1 MPMTDLAAILLV
13 DDDHDFCES
22 VASYFEGHGLAVLT
36 ATDARLLKNIDL
48 SALRVI
54 LLDIDM
60 PKMSGFDALEIIRR
74 QNDQVTTIMVSG
86 HSDLTTRL
94 SCLDQGA
101 DFFMAKP
108 VDLAELF
115 LVVQRVVGQH
125 GKEAQHDVSGCWRLS
140 RSRHVLITPD
150 GYEHGLSTGEFR
162 VFELLLS
169 NAPELVS
176 KEELT
181 EAATGRIDIA
191 KTYSRALEV
200 LISRVRSRVNA
211 NDAKLP
217 VKALRNAGYVFHDA
231 CEVVD

>member
-1 MPMTDLAAILLV
+1 MGDLSQVLLV
-13 DDDHDFCES
+13 DDDHDFCDS
-22 VASYFEGHGLAVLT
+22 VASYFEGRGLAVLT
-36 ATDARLLKNIDL
+36 ATDARLLHNMDL
-48 SALRVI
+48 DDLRVI

-60 PKMSGFDALEIIRR
+60 PRLSGLDALEVVRQ
-74 QNDQVTTIMVSG
+74 QNDHVTTIMVSG
-86 HSDLTTRL
+86 HSDLNTRL
-94 SCLDQGA
+94 SCLDKGA

-108 VDLAELF
+108 VDLAELY

-125 GKEAQHDVSGCWRLS
+125 DKEAQTDARGCWRLS

-150 GYEHGLSTGEFR
+150 GDEHGLSTGEFR

-169 NAPELVS
+169 SAPELVS

-181 EAATGRIDIA
+181 EAATGRIDLD

-200 LISRVRSRVNA
+200 LVSRVRSRINS
-211 NDAKLP
+211 NELKLP
-217 VKALRNAGYVFHDA
+217 VKALRNAGYVFHGG

>member
-1 MPMTDLAAILLV
+1 MNDLAAILLV

-22 VASYFEGHGLAVLT
+22 VESYFEGRGLSVLT
-36 ATDARLLKNIDL
+36 ATDARLLQNIDL

-60 PKMSGFDALEIIRR
+60 PKVSGFDALEIIRR

-108 VDLAELF
+108 VDLAEVF
-115 LVVQRVVGQH
+115 LVVQRIVGQH
-125 GKEAQHDVSGCWRLS
+125 NSEGKNGSIASWCLS

-150 GYEHGLSTGEFR
+150 GDEHGLSTGEFR

-169 NAPELVS
+169 SAPELVS

-181 EAATGRIDIA
+181 EAATGRIDLA

-211 NDAKLP
+211 NDVKLP
-217 VKALRNAGYVFHDA
+217 VKALRNAGYVFHGNGT
-231 CEVVD
+231 VVD

>member
-1 MPMTDLAAILLV
+1 MNDLSAILLV

-22 VASYFEGHGLAVLT
+22 VASYFEGRGLSVLT

-48 SALRVI
+48 SALHVI

-60 PKMSGFDALEIIRR
+60 PKVSGFDALAIIRQ
-74 QNDQVTTIMVSG
+74 QNNQVTTIMVSG

-115 LVVQRVVGQH
+115 LVVQRVVGQQ
-125 GKEAQHDVSGCWRLS
+125 GSEAQIGSRGCWRLS

-150 GYEHGLSTGEFR
+150 GDEFGLSTSEFR
-162 VFELLLS
+162 VLELLLS

-181 EAATGRIDIA
+181 EAATGQIDIA

-200 LISRVRSRVNA
+200 LISRVRSRINS
-211 NDAKLP
+211 NDVKLP
-217 VKALRNAGYVFHDA
+217 VKALRNAGYVFHGA
-231 CEVVD
+231 AEVVD

>member
-1 MPMTDLAAILLV
+1 MNDLAAILLV

-22 VASYFEGHGLAVLT
+22 VASYFEDHGLAVLT
-36 ATDARLLKNIDL
+36 ATDARLLKNINL
-48 SALRVI
+48 NALRVI

-60 PKMSGFDALEIIRR
+60 PKVSGFDALEIIRR

-115 LVVQRVVGQH
+115 LVVQRIVGQQDIKAKN
-125 GKEAQHDVSGCWRLS
+125 GSMAYWRMS

-150 GYEHGLSTGEFR
+150 GDEHGLSTGEFR

-169 NAPELVS
+169 NSPELVS

-181 EAATGRIDIA
+181 EAATGRIDLA

-200 LISRVRSRVNA
+200 LVSRVRSRVNA
-211 NDAKLP
+211 NDVKLP
-217 VKALRNAGYVFHDA
+217 VKALRNAGYVFHGVG
-231 CEVVD
+231 EVVD

>member
-1 MPMTDLAAILLV
+1 MGDLSQVLLV
-13 DDDHDFCES
+13 DDDHDFCDS
-22 VASYFEGHGLAVLT
+22 VASYFEGRGLAVLT
-36 ATDARLLKNIDL
+36 ATDARLLHSMDL
-48 SALRVI
+48 DGLRVI

-60 PKMSGFDALEIIRR
+60 PRLSGLDALEVVRH
-74 QNDQVTTIMVSG
+74 QNDHVTTIMVSG

-94 SCLDQGA
+94 SCLDKGA

-108 VDLAELF
+108 VDLAELY

-125 GKEAQHDVSGCWRLS
+125 DKGAQNDALSGWRLS

-150 GYEHGLSTGEFR
+150 GDEHGLSTGEFR

-181 EAATGRIDIA
+181 EAATGRIDLA

-200 LISRVRSRVNA
+200 LISRVRSRINSNEV
-211 NDAKLP
+211 KLP
-217 VKALRNAGYVFHDA
+217 VKALRNAGYVFHGA

>member
-1 MPMTDLAAILLV
+1 MGDLSQVLLV

-22 VASYFEGHGLAVLT
+22 VASYFEGRGLSVLT

-60 PKMSGFDALEIIRR
+60 PKVSGFDALKIIRR
-74 QNDQVTTIMVSG
+74 QDDQVATIMVSG
-86 HSDLTTRL
+86 RSDLTTRL

-108 VDLAELF
+108 VDLTELF
-115 LVVQRVVGQH
+115 LVVQRIIGQH
-125 GKEAQHDVSGCWRLS
+125 DSEAKNSSMASWRLS

-150 GYEHGLSTGEFR
+150 GGEHGLSTGEFR

-181 EAATGRIDIA
+181 EAATGRIDLA

-200 LISRVRSRVNA
+200 LISRVRSRINSNEV
-211 NDAKLP
+211 KLP
-217 VKALRNAGYVFHDA
+217 VKALRNAGYVFHGA